1 MGIKPSRPDT
11 GYGYIQFTKDPIQE
25 GIHPVKTFTEKPT
38 EEIAKSFIESKEFLW
53 NAGIFAWNVQSICK
67 QFEEKLP
74 EIHTLF
80 NEIDYQSENS
90 IPKIERAYGECPSVS
105 IDYGIMEKDKNVF
118 VLPSHFGWSDLG
130 TWKSLWDVSPKDRQ
144 QNALIGKNTIAQEA
158 QGNLVY
164 ANGDKLTV
172 ISGVDN
178 LVVVDSDEVLLV
190 MNKDKEQELRTIV
203 NEVKQKYKGKYN

>member
-1 MGIKPSRPDT
+1 M
-11 GYGYIQFTKDPIQE
+11 
-25 GIHPVKTFTEKPT
+25 KTFTEKPT

-53 NAGIFAWNVQSICK
+53 NAGIFAWNVQTICNR
-67 QFEEKLP
+67 FEDKLP
-74 EIHTLF
+74 EIHALF

-90 IPKIERAYGECPSVS
+90 KSKIERAYGECPSVS
-105 IDYGIMEKDKNVF
+105 IDYGIMEKEKNVF

-130 TWKSLWDVSPKDRQ
+130 TWKSLWDVSPKDGH
-144 QNALIGKNTIAQEA
+144 QNAIIGKNTIAQDA
-158 QGNLVY
+158 QDNLVY
-164 ANGDKLTV
+164 ANGNKLTV